1 MSQPPDHLPAQPS
14 PQPTPPLHPA
24 TPRPRHTSTLART
37 LTSHTLQFWQR
48 MQLGRIF
55 RRLGLPFWT
64 FLGIGIAGW
73 WFDNANTL
81 LQALLQHL
89 LTPGD
94 PITSADILPALITF
108 LIPFA
113 VVLGIGTWQAS
124 RRQLNQAGVFR
135 HGLEHPTG
143 KKVLILLVSKL
154 ESAQF
159 AIDYHYRQQQT
170 LEQVWLVPSGDR
182 NTDCFGASS
191 YPTAQ
196 AIQQHCQ
203 TLITQHGTPLDVQ
216 FTDSVSPADAQDTFD
231 QVNRIYR
238 RSPYSPTEIIADFTG
253 GTKPMT
259 VGMIMACLPA
269 QRQLEY
275 IAYTSGKGSSGPFLV
290 DYQHSA
296 FDLVG

>member
-1 MSQPPDHLPAQPS
+1 
-14 PQPTPPLHPA
+14 
-24 TPRPRHTSTLART
+24 
-37 LTSHTLQFWQR
+37 

-64 FLGIGIAGW
+64 FLGVGIAGW

-81 LQALLQHL
+81 LQTLLKHWF
-89 LTPGD
+89 TPED
-94 PITSADILPALITF
+94 PITRADILPALITF

-113 VVLGIGTWQAS
+113 LVLGIGTWQAS
-124 RRQLNQAGVFR
+124 RRQLNQAIAFR

-143 KKVLILLVSKL
+143 KKVLILLVSRL
-154 ESAQF
+154 DSAQF
-159 AIDYHYRQQQT
+159 AIHYHYTDQKT
-170 LEQVWLVPSGDR
+170 LEQVWLIPSHDR
-182 NTDCFGASS
+182 NATNFGASS
-191 YPTAQ
+191 LPIAQ

-203 TLITQHGTPLDVQ
+203 TLSTQQGKPLDVQ
-216 FTDSVSPADAQDTFD
+216 ITDSVSPADAQDTFD

-238 RSPYSPTEIIADFTG
+238 RSPYPPSEIIADFTG

-259 VGMIMACLPA
+259 VGMIMACLPT
-269 QRQLEY
+269 QRELEY
-275 IAYTSGKGSSGPFLV
+275 VAYTPSKGSSGPFVV